1 MFAPDFLDQRALHA
15 LPVAE
20 PVTVPMFSLL
30 IPFGRVEPGNP
41 YFLSGHPY
49 PVAVGHIG
57 LARDRAGETLNPVS
71 GVELL
76 DI

>member
-1 MFAPDFLDQRALHA
+1 MFG
-15 LPVAE
+15 
-20 PVTVPMFSLL
+20 LL

-41 YFLSGHPY
+41 HFLSGHPY

-57 LARDRAGETLNPVS
+57 LARDRAGGALNPVS

-76 DI
+76 HT